1 MVQKYKK
8 KLSKTICFDLD
19 GVICNTLKNN
29 YEFSKPI
36 KKNINK
42 INSLYKEGFKI
53 IIFTARYMG
62 RSKENV
68 KTAHKKGFK
77 KTNNQLKKRGIKFHQ
92 LKFGKPSYDLIID
105 DKSIFFKKNFINKI
119 NKYL

>member
-1 MVQKYKK
+1 MVQKFKK
-8 KLSKTICFDLD
+8 KINKIICFDLD

-29 YEFSKPI
+29 YETSKPI

-42 INSLYKEGFKI
+42 INYLYKKGFKI

-62 RSKENV
+62 RSKENA
-68 KTAHKKGFK
+68 KTAKKKGFK
-77 KTNNQLKKRGIKFHQ
+77 KTNNQLKRWGVKFHQ

-105 DKSIFFKKNFINKI
+105 DKGIFFMKG
-119 NKYL
+119 L

>member
-1 MVQKYKK
+1 MFRFRWSNLQY
-8 KLSKTICFDLD
+8 F
-19 GVICNTLKNN
+19 KNN

-77 KTNNQLKKRGIKFHQ
+77 NE
-92 LKFGKPSYDLIID
+92 
-105 DKSIFFKKNFINKI
+105 
-119 NKYL
+119 